1 MRQLFLGGFEEILP
15 TIGFVDAVFT
25 DPPYGVTQAQCDTP
39 FNLKLFW
46 QLIETV
52 KRRPG
57 VPVLTFCNQPFTTD
71 LINSNRTQFK
81 YCWYWV
87 KNNKTGFAGSHR
99 APLRQL
105 EEIAVFYAL
114 PIRTYNNVNLRFDP
128 AKSRRKPCGNPLN
141 LYGGKSKISIK
152 NSLINTRLHTGYS
165 GFNSNVLFFDKP
177 NTTTQYR
184 NHPFQKPVDLLE
196 FLIKVYT
203 DEGGVVLDP
212 FMGSGS
218 TGVACKNLN
227 RNFIGIEIDPEY
239 FASAQS
245 RIESS

>member
-1 MRQLFLGGFEEILP
+1 MCQLFLGGFEEILP
-15 TIGFVDAVFT
+15 TIGFVDAVIT
-25 DPPYGVTQAQCDTP
+25 DPPYGITQAKCDTP

-71 LINSNRTQFK
+71 LINSNRAQFK

-87 KNNKTGFAGSHR
+87 KNNKTGFVSSHR

-105 EEIAVFYAL
+105 EEIVVFYAP
-114 PIRTYNNVNLRFDP
+114 PILTYNNVNLRFDP
-128 AKSRRKPCGNPLN
+128 AKIRQRPRNPLD

-152 NSLINTRLHTGYS
+152 NSLINTKSYTGYS

-177 NTTTQYR
+177 NTTTLYR

-227 RNFIGIEIDPEY
+227 RNFIGIEIDPEH
-239 FASAQS
+239 FASAKS